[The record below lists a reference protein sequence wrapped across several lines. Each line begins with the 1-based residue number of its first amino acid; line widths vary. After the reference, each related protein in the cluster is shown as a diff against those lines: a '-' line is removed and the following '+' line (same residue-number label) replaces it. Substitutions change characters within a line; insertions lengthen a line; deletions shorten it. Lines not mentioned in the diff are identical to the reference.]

1 MTLDMTG
8 CHVIYL
14 GFTYACQ
21 STSAPLSNTI
31 KLAGTFETT
40 YLTDAKTKP
49 GIKFDIAVTRIAC
62 GYGAPPPTFATLS
75 GSVLGT
81 LSVPACGIESNKG
94 TINFEGDEQIT
105 GTGPSVT
112 LTSTNAVETE
122 QAPGG
127 LGADISV
134 EFSKAIKVTCV

>member
-8 CHVIYL
+8 CHVIFN
-14 GFTYACQ
+14 GFTYPCQ

-40 YLTDAKTKP
+40 YLTDGKTKP
-49 GIKFDIAVTRIAC
+49 GIKFNIAATRIGC
-62 GYGAPPPTFATLS
+62 GYAAPPPTVATLS

-81 LSVPACGIESNKG
+81 LPAPACAVESNKG
-94 TINFEGDEQIT
+94 TINFAGDQQIT
-105 GTGPSVT
+105 GTGPSIT
-112 LTSTNAVETE
+112 LMSTNAAETE

-127 LGADISV
+127 LSADLSV